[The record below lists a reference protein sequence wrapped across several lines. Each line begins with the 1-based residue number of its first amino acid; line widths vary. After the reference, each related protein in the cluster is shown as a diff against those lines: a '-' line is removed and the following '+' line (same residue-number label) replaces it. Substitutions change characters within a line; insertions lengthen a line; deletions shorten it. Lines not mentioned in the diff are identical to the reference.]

1 MNSNP
6 IILFFHFYNKKE
18 VYQFSKLNIL
28 FKQYVFFKNSN
39 FLHFLLIQKYFF
51 KKYFNLY
58 SSFFYKH
65 YDINNNIKL
74 IFFFNYIFNKNNK
87 SLVIYNLDVFND
99 WYKYNFN
106 LNFVRTI
113 NKKKI
118 NFNFFYLKD
127 KFFKYNKLFLKN
139 FHQTYTTIY
148 FFKIFTKDLKVK
160 INNE

>member
-1 MNSNP
+1 MNYNP

-18 VYQFSKLNIL
+18 NYQLSKLNIL
-28 FKQYVFFKNSN
+28 YKQYNFFKFSR
-39 FLHFLLIQKYFF
+39 FLDFLLIQKYFF

-58 SSFFYKH
+58 SSFFYKT
-65 YDINNNIKL
+65 YNIYNNVKL

-87 SLVIYNLDVFND
+87 SLVVYNLDVFND
-99 WYKYNFN
+99 WYKYNFS

-118 NFNFFYLKD
+118 NLNFYYLKN

-139 FHQTYTTIY
+139 FNQNYLNIY
-148 FFKIFTKDLKVK
+148 FFKIFTKDLKIK
-160 INNE
+160 INDK